1 MDYLKDLSS
10 LGKILNDNKW
20 NILFVVF
27 GILIAYSVGKSMAV
41 SQNKETFE
49 SRCEKEKTLYENNK
63 PPCDMDDDADDDE
76 GDEEK
81 ITVASAS
88 CPQMPDM
95 KSYMRKE
102 DCPDLSDY
110 MHKSLIPDLN
120 KYISRESVKENYI
133 SRETLKKNYM
143 RKCDCRQ
150 LPPKEEPIQE
160 LDEPPCDIDP
170 PKKIACDTVPTSK
183 INPTDNKIQA
193 YLDKNKENMDV
204 TYSTLDDAFCN
215 KKSCFINGL
224 PDGLRPL
231 K

>member
-63 PPCDMDDDADDDE
+63 PQCDMDDDADDDE

-110 MHKSLIPDLN
+110 MHKSLIPD
-120 KYISRESVKENYI
+120 
-133 SRETLKKNYM
+133 
-143 RKCDCRQ
+143 
-150 LPPKEEPIQE
+150 
-160 LDEPPCDIDP
+160 
-170 PKKIACDTVPTSK
+170 
-183 INPTDNKIQA
+183 
-193 YLDKNKENMDV
+193 
-204 TYSTLDDAFCN
+204 
-215 KKSCFINGL
+215 
-224 PDGLRPL
+224 
-231 K
+231 